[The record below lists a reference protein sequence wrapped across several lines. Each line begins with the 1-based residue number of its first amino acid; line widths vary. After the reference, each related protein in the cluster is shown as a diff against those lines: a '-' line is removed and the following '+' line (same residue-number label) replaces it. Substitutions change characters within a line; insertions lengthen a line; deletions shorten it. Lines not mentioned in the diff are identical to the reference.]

1 LHLNIREITIIVT
14 KEVIMLNLRINQD
27 SIPMCE
33 VSERRKYQRVEK
45 PIIIRFRIR
54 PLKGYEMASSDWDMV
69 GVNDL
74 SARGLFFNSSYNIEI
89 GTVLDLRIGFSTL
102 TAPVKCMGIVTRIKK
117 HLHTSIFGIATAF
130 TEIEEHEKEMIDRFV
145 NATLN
150 SRTIAM
156 QFNAT

>member
-1 LHLNIREITIIVT
+1 MHKL
-14 KEVIMLNLRINQD
+14 KSNQD

-54 PLKGYEMASSDWDMV
+54 PQKGQAIASSDWDMV

-74 SARGLFFNSSYNIEI
+74 GARGLFFNSSYNIEI
-89 GTVLDLRIGFSTL
+89 GTVLELKIGFSTT
-102 TAPVKCMGIVTRIKK
+102 TAPVKCMGIVTRVKK
-117 HLHTSIFGIATAF
+117 HQDTSIFGIATAF

-145 NATLN
+145 NATLSSN
-150 SRTIAM
+150 LPHT
-156 QFNAT
+156 F

>member
-1 LHLNIREITIIVT
+1 MFKLET
-14 KEVIMLNLRINQD
+14 NQIS

-33 VSERRKYQRVEK
+33 DSEKRKYQRVEK

-54 PLKGYEMASSDWDMV
+54 PQKGQEMASSDWDMV

-74 SARGLFFNSSYNIEI
+74 SVGGLSFNSSYNIEI
-89 GTVLDLRIGFSTL
+89 GTVLDLRIGFFTSTI
-102 TAPVKCMGIVTRIKK
+102 AVKCMRTVTRVKK
-117 HLHTSIFGIATAF
+117 HSHISIFGISTAF

-150 SRTIAM
+150 SNPTAM
-156 QFNAT
+156 LCNAK